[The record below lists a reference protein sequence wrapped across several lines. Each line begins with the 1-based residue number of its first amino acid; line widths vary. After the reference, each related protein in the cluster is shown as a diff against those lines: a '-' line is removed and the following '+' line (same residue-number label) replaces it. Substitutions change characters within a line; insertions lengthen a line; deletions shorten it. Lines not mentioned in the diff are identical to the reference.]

1 VETIDFAVD
10 EIVTMLPPPPPPPPP
25 MPSQRG
31 ATTDS
36 AVQPPTASRDPN
48 DMQGSSD
55 EDDDDGETIRVVPSY
70 TPKVYA
76 AHETNTME
84 TVIDPITGKR
94 VAVKDMPE
102 HMRIQLLDPKWAQE
116 RKKFQDKQK
125 ESNLVSGDMVATNLE
140 RFAQARGD
148 RFGKTVRCTL
158 GMGLILME
166 TKHGITNTLP
176 LSLLQEQ
183 DLLSQEADSK
193 KRLEEANRII
203 REQGQGSSSVFSTV
217 GPTLPTTTA
226 TGIRK
231 DAPIGP
237 SDKMQAVAS
246 EEPAAKRAKV
256 VTYAPAVLQQP
267 LAPGMDF
274 VAASA
279 GPSTDLMELEDPF
292 AAAATGAAA
301 PQVSAAPSSF
311 SSNPQQE
318 MLIPEAEFA
327 ASLGGKTEI
336 TIQIRV
342 PNDPSQMAWNFYG
355 QIVSIAV
362 NVMSQVKHV
371 KEELSKAHLNGMPA
385 NKIQLKNPTTG
396 TFLKDGVTLAALNIG
411 PSSSTLELVPRARGG
426 KKK

>member
-1 VETIDFAVD
+1 
-10 EIVTMLPPPPPPPPP
+10 M
-25 MPSQRG
+25 S
-31 ATTDS
+31 
-36 AVQPPTASRDPN
+36 
-48 DMQGSSD
+48 
-55 EDDDDGETIRVVPSY
+55 
-70 TPKVYA
+70 
-76 AHETNTME
+76 
-84 TVIDPITGKR
+84 
-94 VAVKDMPE
+94 
-102 HMRIQLLDPKWAQE
+102 
-116 RKKFQDKQK
+116 
-125 ESNLVSGDMVATNLE
+125 
-140 RFAQARGD
+140 
-148 RFGKTVRCTL
+148 
-158 GMGLILME
+158 
-166 TKHGITNTLP
+166 NTLHLP
-176 LSLLQEQ
+176 LLQEQ

-203 REQGQGSSSVFSTV
+203 REQGQGTSSVFSAV
-217 GPTLPTTTA
+217 GPTLPTSA
-226 TGIRK
+226 SGIRK

-237 SDKMQAVAS
+237 SMEATT
-246 EEPAAKRAKV
+246 EEPATKKAKV

-267 LAPGMDF
+267 PLGMDS
-274 VAASA
+274 AAAAVA
-279 GPSTDLMELEDPF
+279 GPSIASNDMELVDPF

-301 PQVSAAPSSF
+301 PQVAAAPSSF

-327 ASLGGKTEI
+327 ALLGGKTEI